1 MFQSYLLSLG
11 EALIFSRKFIYDAF
25 YDLVLLEKL
34 FAPHH
39 HQTKV
44 QFEIIPVKQEKKMN
58 FLIKMQKKSEQNISK
73 LVAKFGGSAN
83 LWREI
88 YWICIISMPRCA
100 VIFGKLSSFFFKSSI
115 CTTCKMVSQLTAR
128 NASYLYERKALH
140 TS

>member
-44 QFEIIPVKQEKKMN
+44 QFEIIPVKQEKKVN

-100 VIFGKLSSFFFKSSI
+100 VIFGKLSSIFFKSSI
-115 CTTCKMVSQLTAR
+115 CIH
-128 NASYLYERKALH
+128 AL
-140 TS
+140 